1 MNKSEF
7 LTALSII
14 GQHHSTKVIINLPT
28 NGHVGDLGHSQWT
41 IHITDCCA
49 SVFNKLRAADFSL
62 SMQNGMTSI
71 CKY

>member
-1 MNKSEF
+1 
-7 LTALSII
+7 
-14 GQHHSTKVIINLPT
+14 VIINLPT